1 MGGWHS
7 LAYYYLYSSPGALH
21 FLELFYSS
29 KLHQLLLMDL
39 TSLGVLV
46 SSSPP
51 SPTAAAD
58 DDNCSSLLL
67 RPPLDITESYYYVLP
82 SPHAVSAVILPSRTY
97 QSFARVGRVIEKMVQ
112 TQQQQHPFN
121 SDCSIGSTQTAM
133 IQWSLVFR
141 DSNYMG
147 DFHTSLLSTLRRC
160 PQISSLSFTSSKV
173 VEEDAL
179 LGHLVGQ
186 LPPSIRFLSFKSTLS
201 RESVQALC
209 ILLRQQNA
217 AFLDRDS
224 GCVSTHHHQS
234 SSSSSFRAKVP
245 YRYESK
251 SNDMQGSLDYTYELI
266 HLSLPMH

>member
-1 MGGWHS
+1 
-7 LAYYYLYSSPGALH
+7 
-21 FLELFYSS
+21 
-29 KLHQLLLMDL
+29 MDL

-46 SSSPP
+46 QSSSL
-51 SPTAAAD
+51 SPLSPIAAAD

-67 RPPLDITESYYYVLP
+67 PPPPHLDSFSSSSSYYVLP

-97 QSFARVGRVIEKMVQ
+97 QSFARVGRVIEKMVVQ
-112 TQQQQHPFN
+112 GQQQQQPHHHHHPLDQQHHHHHH
-121 SDCSIGSTQTAM
+121 DCSKMQ
-133 IQWSLVFR
+133 QWSLVFR

-160 PQISSLSFTSSKV
+160 PQISSLSFTSSKA

-217 AFLDRDS
+217 AFLDRDC
-224 GCVSTHHHQS
+224 GCISTSHPHHHHQQHHQQQHHRQQQQS
-234 SSSSSFRAKVP
+234 SSSSRGRQGP
-245 YRYESK
+245 K
-251 SNDMQGSLDYTYELI
+251 SDDMQGSLLYRK
-266 HLSLPMH
+266 

>member
-1 MGGWHS
+1 
-7 LAYYYLYSSPGALH
+7 
-21 FLELFYSS
+21 
-29 KLHQLLLMDL
+29 MDL

-67 RPPLDITESYYYVLP
+67 RPPLDVTESFYYVLP

-160 PQISSLSFTSSKV
+160 PQISSLSFTSSKA

-224 GCVSTHHHQS
+224 GCVSTHHHHQS
-234 SSSSSFRAKVP
+234 SSSSSSSRGKLP

-251 SNDMQGSLDYTYELI
+251 SNDIQGSLDYIYALI
-266 HLSLPMH
+266 YLSLSMH

>member
-1 MGGWHS
+1 M
-7 LAYYYLYSSPGALH
+7 
-21 FLELFYSS
+21 
-29 KLHQLLLMDL
+29 
-39 TSLGVLV
+39 

-58 DDNCSSLLL
+58 DDNCSDLLL
-67 RPPLDITESYYYVLP
+67 RPPLDLTESFYYVLP

-112 TQQQQHPFN
+112 TQQQHPFN

-201 RESVQALC
+201 RGSVQALC

-224 GCVSTHHHQS
+224 GCVSTHHHHHQS
-234 SSSSSFRAKVP
+234 SSSSSSSSSSRGKLP

-266 HLSLPMH
+266 HLSLSMN

>member
-1 MGGWHS
+1 
-7 LAYYYLYSSPGALH
+7 
-21 FLELFYSS
+21 
-29 KLHQLLLMDL
+29 MDL

-46 SSSPP
+46 SSP
-51 SPTAAAD
+51 SPTVAAV

-67 RPPLDITESYYYVLP
+67 RSPLDVAESFYYVLP

-112 TQQQQHPFN
+112 TQQQHPFN
-121 SDCSIGSTQTAM
+121 QDCSISSTQSAM

-141 DSNYMG
+141 DSDYMG

-160 PQISSLSFTSSKV
+160 PQISSLSFTSSKA

-217 AFLDRDS
+217 AFLDRDN
-224 GCVSTHHHQS
+224 GCASTHHHHHHQQQQS
-234 SSSSSFRAKVP
+234 SSSSSSSRGKLP

-251 SNDMQGSLDYTYELI
+251 SNDKQGSLDYT
-266 HLSLPMH
+266 MH